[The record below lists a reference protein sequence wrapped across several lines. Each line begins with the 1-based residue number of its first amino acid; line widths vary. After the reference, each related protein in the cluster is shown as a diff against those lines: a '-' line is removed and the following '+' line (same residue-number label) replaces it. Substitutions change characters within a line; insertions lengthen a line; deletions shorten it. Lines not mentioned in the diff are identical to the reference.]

1 MELDRLI
8 RDGKYPNCTRF
19 AKKWE
24 CTRKTVQRDVTYL
37 KDSLGAPIEYDYF
50 RKGYYYTVPG
60 WRLPGLDLTE
70 GELFLLLVAG
80 RMAEQ
85 YKGTPLAA
93 NLEGLFTKIRATLP
107 DKVTID
113 PTYFK
118 TQLISFHGHPVREI
132 SQKIWIGI
140 FKALRANKVIQ
151 ISYQKPGSTAPEQRE
166 VEPLHM
172 ACIDG
177 EWYLI
182 AYCLLRKDLRHF
194 GISRIVSV
202 KQTRR
207 TFKPR
212 EFDPKA
218 YFENRFARYI
228 GAPEEK
234 HQIVIRFTGEA
245 AQWVT
250 ERIWHPKQRI
260 KKQSNGNA
268 ILSFPAPV
276 LYEVKRWVLQWGAD
290 AEVIEP
296 RELRESIRKDIQLL
310 GRKYV

>member
-1 MELDRLI
+1 
-8 RDGKYPNCTRF
+8 
-19 AKKWE
+19 
-24 CTRKTVQRDVTYL
+24 L

-50 RKGYYYTVPG
+50 RKGYFYTDPA
-60 WRLPGLDLTE
+60 WKLPGLDLTE
-70 GELFLLLVAG
+70 GELFLLLVAE

-93 NLEGLFTKIRATLP
+93 NLEGLFTKIRAALP

-113 PTYFK
+113 PAYFR
-118 TQLISFHGHPVREI
+118 TQLVSFHGHPVREI
-132 SQKIWIGI
+132 SQRVWMNV
-140 FKALRANKVIQ
+140 FKALRASKVVR
-151 ISYQKPGSTAPEQRE
+151 ISYQKPGSPASEQRE
-166 VEPLHM
+166 VEPLHL

-182 AYCLLRKDLRHF
+182 AFCLLRKDLRHF
-194 GISRIVSV
+194 GVSRIASV

-212 EFDPKA
+212 DFDPIG
-218 YFENRFARYI
+218 YFENRFSRYI

-234 HQIVIRFTGEA
+234 HQIVIRFTGDA

-250 ERIWHPKQRI
+250 ERVWHPKQKVKREKDGGI
-260 KKQSNGNA
+260 

-290 AEVIEP
+290 AEVLAP
-296 RELRESIRKDIQLL
+296 TGLREAIRGDARLL
-310 GRKYV
+310 ARTYK